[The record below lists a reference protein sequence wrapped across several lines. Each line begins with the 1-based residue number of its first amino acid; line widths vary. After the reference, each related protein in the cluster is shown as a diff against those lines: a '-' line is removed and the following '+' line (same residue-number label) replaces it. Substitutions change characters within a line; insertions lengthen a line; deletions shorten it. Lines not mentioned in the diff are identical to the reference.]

1 MTMTMYLCT
10 RYILLL
16 YFVIYVQKRNTQLK
30 KSRDAWKSIT
40 AQNSTR
46 KILLTEVSK
55 TDRLNGSVYGSFRKF
70 TPYWAA
76 KYHFIIIT
84 IYTLYIIIYWRLTT
98 DDNDATTMMRRRHS
112 IVQLELYRIIYLFD
126 INTRQVDGGVNLGP
140 RVVGVVGLCG
150 TAMGGRRLCTAWRA
164 RSRRTVPEKKR
175 ARTDI
180 NIEGSGSIKRRNEFQ
195 ARRTKMAGSKTLW
208 IPSNILTVRLPI
220 AALKSDERRARQLVF
235 NIKMTMIIY

>member
-1 MTMTMYLCT
+1 MAD
-10 RYILLL
+10 RS
-16 YFVIYVQKRNTQLK
+16 QL
-30 KSRDAWKSIT
+30 
-40 AQNSTR
+40 N
-46 KILLTEVSK
+46 
-55 TDRLNGSVYGSFRKF
+55 GSFRKF
-70 TPYWAA
+70 TPYRAA
-76 KYHFIIIT
+76 KYHYIIIT
-84 IYTLYIIIYWRLTT
+84 FYRYIIHYNILTADDWRQRR
-98 DDNDATTMMRRRHS
+98 DDDDDDATV
-112 IVQLELYRIIYLFD
+112 VQLKLYVIIYLFD

-220 AALKSDERRARQLVF
+220 VALKSDGRRARQFVF
-235 NIKMTMIIY
+235 NIKMTMII